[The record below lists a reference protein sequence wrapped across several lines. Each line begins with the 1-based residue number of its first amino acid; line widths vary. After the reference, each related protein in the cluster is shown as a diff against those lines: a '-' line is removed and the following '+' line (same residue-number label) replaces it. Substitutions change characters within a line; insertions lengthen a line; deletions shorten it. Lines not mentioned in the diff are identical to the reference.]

1 MVEPAF
7 GTGLAGPPIPGSS
20 SPPGVAIWK
29 LGPRLGLGRGPSS
42 CLHNDPYT
50 LYIGLCEQRGSLVRT
65 SPVVADG
72 PERIGRLTG
81 PAPTA
86 SATRR
91 NCLARACSITHA
103 HDRLRHPEGPY
114 PSAPAS
120 PLRTGPAWPCTTYP
134 LVRHPARA
142 RRRARRR
149 ARCRSPRPDR
159 TGRSLNAP
167 TGAWCS
173 LTSKALPMA
182 FRIMSQCTYR
192 CVVLPDVTI
201 TTIKVPARPRL
212 NAPTGA
218 WCSLTRRSTS
228 STASRKSLNA
238 PTGAWCSLTPALG
251 SGGMTPLR
259 GPGAPPAPGALLRTG
274 QHRA

>member
-1 MVEPAF
+1 MTLLHAAHDVHESTSPASRGGQMVEPAF

-29 LGPRLGLGRGPSS
+29 LGPRLGLGRGPPS

-173 LTSKALPMA
+173 LT
-182 FRIMSQCTYR
+182 
-192 CVVLPDVTI
+192 
-201 TTIKVPARPRL
+201 RP
-212 NAPTGA
+212 PPH
-218 WCSLTRRSTS
+218 RR
-228 STASRKSLNA
+228 
-238 PTGAWCSLTPALG
+238 
-251 SGGMTPLR
+251 GGRPVSMHLQVR
-259 GPGAPPAPGALLRTG
+259 GAP
-274 QHRA
+274 